1 MPRWVI
7 LPIFLAVVGL
17 SLFPITTWTHS
28 SGLET
33 SDCHT
38 DRVPGHS
45 LCHQDPLTGLSGSSQ
60 QDLLVALQARPT
72 QTAPPSGAPSLTGC
86 RMRPY
91 REDPMQAPYPLI
103 EGGPIPDRGS
113 ARPLKP
119 SEARCV
125 ENLRKAGR
133 KAVAANK
140 VTEGVLLYLSAMDMA
155 PAQAGET
162 YLDLA
167 SVLDQASYTQLAIT
181 AYRKAWMA
189 HEADYKL
196 RGVKREGT
204 ALLTLANI
212 RDAIVRL
219 GGQVP
224 LATSEPGKFVVA
236 NSTNDIHEEYFKK
249 SLPSVTPQ

>member
-1 MPRWVI
+1 MPRRVF
-7 LPIFLAVVGL
+7 LPIFLAVWGL
-17 SLFPITTWTHS
+17 SLFPITAWTHG
-28 SGLET
+28 SGRDT

-38 DRVPGHS
+38 DRTPGRS

-60 QDLLVALQARPT
+60 QDLLVALQALPT
-72 QTAPPSGAPSLTGC
+72 QTAPSSGAPSLTGC

-91 REDPMQAPYPLI
+91 REDPMQAPSSLI

-113 ARPLKP
+113 ALPLKP

-125 ENLRKAGR
+125 ENLLKAGR

-140 VTEGVLLYLSAMDMA
+140 VTQGVLLYLSATDMA

-204 ALLTLANI
+204 ALLTLA
-212 RDAIVRL
+212 
-219 GGQVP
+219 
-224 LATSEPGKFVVA
+224 KF
-236 NSTNDIHEEYFKK
+236 
-249 SLPSVTPQ
+249 